1 LLGLFLV
8 RKVLVIHYSQTGQLT
23 RITDSIIAP
32 LRQEN
37 DIQVDYLTIE
47 PEQSYP
53 FPWPFLRFFHI
64 FPEAVK
70 MTPQSLKPID
80 KAIMNSAD
88 DYDLIVLSYQVWF
101 LSPSTPISSFLQSEQ
116 AKRLF
121 NNKAVVTVIGCR
133 GMWLSAQEKV
143 KNLLK
148 SLKATLVDN
157 VALTDDC
164 GAAFSFLATPMWMF
178 TGKKKAYS
186 WLPTAGVSD
195 SDINNA
201 SRFGLAI
208 KERLLLDNDKIKQ
221 PMLKGLGAVKI
232 NEKLIA
238 SERVGSHSFRI
249 WSKLLSTLG
258 PQNSIRR
265 SCGLLV
271 YVLFLLTLI
280 VTVVPITA
288 LIKKLIAPLTKKRIR
303 IQKAYFAEPSGE

>member
-1 LLGLFLV
+1 V

-23 RITDSIIAP
+23 RITDSIIKP
-32 LRQEN
+32 LQQAQE
-37 DIQVDYLTIE
+37 IEVDYLTIE
-47 PEQSYP
+47 PEQGYP

-70 MTPQSLKPID
+70 MTPQALKPINKD
-80 KAIMNSAD
+80 IINKAD
-88 DYDLIVLSYQVWF
+88 DYDLVVLSYQVWF
-101 LSPSTPISSFLQSEQ
+101 LSPSTPISSFLQSDE
-116 AKRLF
+116 AKTLF

-133 GMWLSAQEKV
+133 GMWLNAQEKV
-143 KNLLK
+143 KDLLK

-178 TGKKKAYS
+178 TGRKKAYS
-186 WLPTAGVSD
+186 WSPKAGVSED
-195 SDINNA
+195 DINNA
-201 SRFGLAI
+201 SRFGDAI
-208 KERLLLDNDKIKQ
+208 KERLLLDNSKVDQ

-249 WSKLLSTLG
+249 WSKLLSALG

-271 YVLFLLTLI
+271 YVIFLLTLI